1 VSRWLAV
8 ERAMRE
14 VGHDEADIKRTM
26 AELMGAFKKS
36 DEAGPAK
43 WVKIRKA
50 VLRRRAEANAFTKA
64 EKVEA
69 LAVKTSWGAQG
80 EVAKEWAEVCYG
92 KPESKKR
99 TSLTRKCTLI
109 SSQPTKKP
117 GRRCGDGAL
126 IFVTSSVRG

>member
-1 VSRWLAV
+1 
-8 ERAMRE
+8 MRE

-80 EVAKEWAEVCYG
+80 EVREG
-92 KPESKKR
+92 M
-99 TSLTRKCTLI
+99 
-109 SSQPTKKP
+109 
-117 GRRCGDGAL
+117 GRGAL
-126 IFVTSSVRG
+126 WQAREQEAHISGAQVHPDF